1 MITIN
6 WRNFILFFLDFRF
19 LFLFYFFFDFPRAHA
34 GTDRIPSIMSS
45 PLAVIQ
51 HAIREGI
58 QEISR
63 KRKLEQVE
71 TESKRCRNER
81 KCLVIW

>member
-1 MITIN
+1 MININ
-6 WRNFILFFLDFRF
+6 QRNFIFFFGFSFFIFILFFF
-19 LFLFYFFFDFPRAHA
+19 LDFPRAHA
-34 GTDRIPSIMSS
+34 GTDRIPPIMSGH
-45 PLAVIQ
+45 LAVIQ
-51 HAIREGI
+51 HAIREGV

-81 KCLVIW
+81 KCLVIC